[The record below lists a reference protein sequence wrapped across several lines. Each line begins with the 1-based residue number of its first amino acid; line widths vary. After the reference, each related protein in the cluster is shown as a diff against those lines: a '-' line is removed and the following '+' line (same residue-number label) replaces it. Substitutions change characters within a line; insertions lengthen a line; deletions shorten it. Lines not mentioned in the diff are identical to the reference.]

1 MSLQTELKK
10 LFDDKT
16 RKRATKIKP
25 AEVDALAVH
34 DAAGAL
40 LRLKGQPEQQMGLV
54 KSMHPATAVALCR
67 WLSDPSF
74 WGLVTGITRH

>member
-1 MSLQTELKK
+1 MSLQIELKT

-16 RKRATKIKP
+16 LKRASQIQP

-54 KSMHPATAVALCR
+54 KSMHPATAAALCR
-67 WLSDPSF
+67 WLSDPAF
-74 WGLVTGITRH
+74 WGLVCSVTRH

>member
-1 MSLQTELKK
+1 MSLQTELKT

-16 RKRATKIKP
+16 LKRASQIQP

-40 LRLKGQPEQQMGLV
+40 LRLKDWPDQQVSLV
-54 KSMHPATAVALCR
+54 RSMSPGTAAALCR
-67 WLSDPSF
+67 WLSDPTF
-74 WGLVTGITRH
+74 WVLVCSITRH